1 MLSRP
6 IASTAFASLVLWTAC
21 SSSPAVQPPPAPS
34 GAPAAT
40 AATEAPSAP
49 APVAG
54 PDAPKPAAPKA
65 ESVADCKAMLASLPD
80 GPLPEA
86 TAADGGTS
94 DRYAPMKEF
103 MKLKRE
109 GFRCC
114 FDIWARKIPEA
125 KLYGKVTFSLELKPD
140 GTLKEATVKPEEGA
154 LPVSPDVEK
163 CLVEV
168 AGTVKYPKSASGM
181 VTTYTHRFDFKPRRQ
196 QP

>member
-6 IASTAFASLVLWTAC
+6 VASTAFASLVLCWTAC
-21 SSSPAVQPPPAPS
+21 SPSPPAQPPPAAS
-34 GAPAAT
+34 GAPDAIPAI
-40 AATEAPSAP
+40 ESPSATPP
-49 APVAG
+49 AAG
-54 PDAPKPAAPKA
+54 SDAPKPSSRKA
-65 ESVADCKAMLASLPD
+65 ESVADCKEMLASLPE

-86 TAADGGTS
+86 TATDGGTS

-140 GTLKEATVKPEEGA
+140 GTLKQATVKPEEGA
-154 LPVSPDVEK
+154 LPVSADVEK

-168 AGTVKYPKSASGM
+168 AGTIKYPKSASGM
-181 VTTYTHRFDFKPRRQ
+181 ETTYTPRFDFKPRRQ
-196 QP
+196 